1 MVYRSQMSGI
11 SPPAGR
17 ESSRGTAAPP
27 TGIPGKHK
35 LHFWLEGGEWGVSRD
50 KGMLFNIYEFM
61 SVCQYPITMKYF
73 GTVLSKKCL

>member
-35 LHFWLEGGEWGVSRD
+35 LHFWLEGGSGGFPGTKVRF
-50 KGMLFNIYEFM
+50 LIFM
-61 SVCQYPITMKYF
+61 N
-73 GTVLSKKCL
+73 L